1 MPAYLT
7 RDVIDPAAVLHA
19 VRSPHAGGAVL
30 FVGTVRDLTGP
41 EVTVAL
47 EYDAYAGMAE
57 RVFAEIEAETRARF
71 PVAGV
76 ALVHRLGR
84 LAVGEISV
92 AVAAS
97 CPHRADAFA
106 AARFAIDAVKERV
119 PVWKQDIPPAGPP
132 AWVHPDA
139 PT

>member
-1 MPAYLT
+1 MPAFLT
-7 RDVIDPAAVLHA
+7 HDVIDAAAVLDA

-30 FVGTVRDLTGP
+30 FVGSVRDLTGAD
-41 EVTVAL
+41 VTAAL
-47 EYDAYAGMAE
+47 DYAAYAGMADK
-57 RVFAEIEAETRARF
+57 VFAEIEAETRTRF
-71 PVAGV
+71 PVEGV
-76 ALVHRLGR
+76 AIVHRLGR

-119 PVWKQDIPPAGPP
+119 PVWKKDIPPAGPA

-139 PT
+139 PA